1 MNSGENFDAPKFLN
15 SIRTNFTQN
24 LKLNEG
30 YNEIS
35 CNLAPIY
42 NSIMSKSMIGD
53 LKDSNLFFKNKNIDF
68 ISSIVPYQDPLTV
81 EKGDYIYLTH
91 DLPQLVYIIKDG
103 RVNLIQNRG
112 IVFKSYVKGTYLGE
126 IETFKNINRQFA
138 VKAQNKTELLTID
151 SETFVKILET
161 FPEYHKQFQELAIE

>member
-68 ISSIVPYQDPLTV
+68 ISSIVPY
-81 EKGDYIYLTH
+81 
-91 DLPQLVYIIKDG
+91 
-103 RVNLIQNRG
+103 
-112 IVFKSYVKGTYLGE
+112 
-126 IETFKNINRQFA
+126 
-138 VKAQNKTELLTID
+138 
-151 SETFVKILET
+151 
-161 FPEYHKQFQELAIE
+161 